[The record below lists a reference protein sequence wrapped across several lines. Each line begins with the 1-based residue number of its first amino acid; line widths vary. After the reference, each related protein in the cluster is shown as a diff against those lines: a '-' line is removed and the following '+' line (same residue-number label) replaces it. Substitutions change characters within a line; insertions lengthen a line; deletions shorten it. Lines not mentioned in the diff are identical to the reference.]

1 MRRIATG
8 FLGILLAAACGG
20 SGTAQ
25 PAPGSPPPIVQ
36 LKVSIPVAKTAFAQ
50 ADLAVADAE
59 GFFKAQGLEVS
70 FQNLA
75 SGVKSVDS
83 VVAGDS
89 DIGGSSIEPV
99 LAAAAKGGVTII
111 GSYSDRL
118 TVVMETASGISAPSD
133 LKGKKL
139 GIQDV
144 GAFREVMTRAVY
156 ESAGLKQTDV
166 QYVPVADTAYVSALL
181 ANKIDSAILQQ
192 EQSVDAEA
200 KAPNMHVLA
209 DLYKTWPDYY
219 YGTYF
224 VKTDWLNSNRDVA
237 KRFLVALTKAHRF
250 MYSNRARTVADVAA
264 VSGFS
269 SDIIDKA
276 YDRLIVKDGVF
287 PVNAGLESARL
298 TFTVNKMKEIGLL
311 GSGAPDMSKAVDRG
325 PINAAVQQL
334 GGPMKGDSRWH

>member
-1 MRRIATG
+1 MAIG
-8 FLGILLAAACGG
+8 FFGMLLAVACGG
-20 SGTAQ
+20 TGTAQ
-25 PAPGSPPPIVQ
+25 PSPGASLAPAQ
-36 LKVSIPVAKTAFAQ
+36 LKISIPVSKTAFAQ

-59 GFFKAQGLEVS
+59 GFFKEQALEVT

-89 DIGGSSIEPV
+89 DIGGASIEPV
-99 LAAAAKGGVTII
+99 LAAAVKGGVTII

-118 TVVMETASGISAPSD
+118 TVVMETPMNVSAPAD

-156 ESAGLKQTDV
+156 ESAGLKQSDV

-181 ANKIDSAILQQ
+181 GNKIDSAILQQ

-200 KAPNMHVLA
+200 KSSNMHVLA

-219 YGTYF
+219 YGTFF
-224 VKTDWLNSNRDVA
+224 VKTDWLGSHRDVA
-237 KRFLVALTKAHRF
+237 KRFLVALTRAHRF
-250 MYSNRARTVADVAA
+250 MYSNRAKTVDDVAA
-264 VSGFS
+264 VTGFS
-269 SDIIDKA
+269 KDVIDKA

-287 PVNAGLESARL
+287 PVNEGLEPARL

-311 GSGAPDMSKAVDRG
+311 NSGVPDMNKAVDRG
-325 PINAAVQQL
+325 PIKAAVQQL
-334 GGPMKGDSRWH
+334 GAQKGDSRWH